1 MKVFNIL
8 VMSVFYHFVGQ
19 SGWAADAIRYPG
31 YSELAVV
38 SCKPG
43 EGPGEY
49 VYSLGAGVD
58 LVPVCFA
65 IDPNSREF
73 YIPEVDMRGNIRLH
87 IFKSTGEFL
96 KMLALEPGP
105 ITDRVSDIVSN
116 GNHIWLLNNAP
127 CDGPRQF
134 ISEYERTGRLIRVI
148 GRDGPIPKEEIQK
161 EKSLKFYYE
170 NPLLE
175 KFFKKYNRYLYYSS
189 RNRILFGNY
198 VVLPTGSQL
207 LYNRSMDIKTGMV
220 VEQLQDGNMLAWVD
234 MQRIGEF
241 ARRRVQLS
249 ELTMKRMVSDIYS
262 LIGPDNEFYYMSVI
276 PEKLEIRKVVFEP

>member
-1 MKVFNIL
+1 MFNLIL
-8 VMSVFYHFVGQ
+8 FFGSFSWG
-19 SGWAADAIRYPG
+19 AEAIRYPG

-58 LVPVCFA
+58 LLPVCFA

-73 YIPEVDMRGNIRLH
+73 YIPEVDTRGNTRLH
-87 IFKSTGEFL
+87 IFKSTGVFL
-96 KMLALEPGP
+96 KMLTLEPGP

-116 GNHIWLLNNAP
+116 GNHFWLLNNAP

-134 ISEYERTGRLIRVI
+134 ISEYERTGKLIRVI
-148 GRDGPIPKEEIQK
+148 GQDGPIPKEEIQK

-189 RNRILFGNY
+189 QNRILFGNV

-207 LYNRSMDIKTGMV
+207 LYNRSMDILTGTV
-220 VEQLQDGNMLAWVD
+220 VEQLQDSNTLVD
-234 MQRIGEF
+234 VDLQKIGKF
-241 ARRRVQLS
+241 ARRNAQLS
-249 ELTMKRMVSDIYS
+249 DLMAKRIQVGEADKGSP
-262 LIGPDNEFYYMSVI
+262 LIGPDNEFYYMSVM
-276 PEKLEIRKVVFEP
+276 PKKLEIRKVIFDK